1 MLPSITEQCESLDIV
16 GDVHGC
22 LEELLELM
30 AALGYRVR
38 RENGDFEVTPP
49 QGRKLAFAGDLV
61 NRGPATV
68 DVLRLAMSMARAG
81 QAFCVAGNHD
91 LNLLKAMQDG
101 ANPVAPF
108 LAQSMEQLGRE
119 PKKFRAQAADFLAE
133 LPIYSLFDGGR
144 LAIAH
149 AGLKEWM
156 LGRSTAEVSRFALQ
170 GEPTGKRDEFGVP
183 IRSNWAADYHGKTL
197 VVYGHTPVAEP
208 LWQNNTVNIDTGCVY
223 GGRLTAL
230 RYPERETV
238 SVFARAIHHKS
249 RRQFLVNERLAPQI
263 EKA

>member
-1 MLPSITEQCESLDIV
+1 MLPSITEQCESMDIV

-30 AALGYRVR
+30 AALGYIVERQ
-38 RENGDFEVTPP
+38 NGDFAVTPP
-49 QGRKLAFAGDLV
+49 LGRKLAFVGDLV

-68 DVLRLAMSMARAG
+68 GVLRLAMSMVCAG

-91 LNLLKAMQDG
+91 LSLLKAMSDSTSP
-101 ANPVAPF
+101 AAPF
-108 LAQSMEQLGRE
+108 LAQSLEQLGRE
-119 PKKFRAQAADFLAE
+119 PKEFRAQAEAFLAG
-133 LPIYSLFDGGR
+133 LPIYSLFDGGK

-156 LGRSTAEVSRFALQ
+156 LGRSSVEVSQFALL
-170 GEPTGKRDEFGVP
+170 GETTGERDEFGVP

-238 SVFARAIHHKS
+238 SVLARAIHHKS
-249 RRQFLVNERLAPQI
+249 RRQFLVNEQLAPQK

>member
-1 MLPSITEQCESLDIV
+1 MLPSITAQCESLDIV

-30 AALGYRVR
+30 AALGYRVER
-38 RENGDFEVTPP
+38 QAADFAVTPP

-68 DVLRLAMSMARAG
+68 DVLRLSMNMTRAG

-91 LNLLKAMQDG
+91 LSLLKALTDG
-101 ANPVAPF
+101 TQPVAPF

-119 PKKFRAQAADFLAE
+119 PKEFRAQAADFLAE
-133 LPIYSLFDGGR
+133 LPIYSLFDGGK

-156 LGRSTAEVSRFALQ
+156 LGRSSAEVSQFALL
-170 GEPTGKRDEFGVP
+170 GETTGQRDEFGVP
-183 IRSNWAADYHGKTL
+183 IRSNWAADYRGKTL

-230 RYPERETV
+230 RYPEQETV
-238 SVFARAIHHKS
+238 SVLARAIHHRS
-249 RRQFLVNERLAPQI
+249 RRQFQVNERLAPHP

>member
-1 MLPSITEQCESLDIV
+1 MLPSITAQCESLDVV

-30 AALGYRVR
+30 AALGYFVERQ
-38 RENGDFEVTPP
+38 NGDFAVTPP
-49 QGRKLAFAGDLV
+49 QDRKLAFTGDLV

-68 DVLRLAMSMARAG
+68 GVLRLAMSMVRKG

-91 LNLLKAMQDG
+91 LSLLKALTDSTQ
-101 ANPVAPF
+101 PVAPF
-108 LAQSMEQLGRE
+108 LAQSLEQLGRE
-119 PKKFRAQAADFLAE
+119 PKEFRAQAEEFLAG
-133 LPIYSLFDGGR
+133 LPIYSLFDGGK

-156 LGRSTAEVSRFALQ
+156 LGRSSAAVSRFALL
-170 GEPTGKRDEFGVP
+170 GETTGKKDEFGVP
-183 IRSNWAADYHGKTL
+183 VRSNWAADYHGNAL

-230 RYPERETV
+230 RYPEQETV
-238 SVFARAIHHKS
+238 SVFARAIHHRSS
-249 RRQFLVNERLAPQI
+249 RYFLVNDRLSPQT

>member
-1 MLPSITEQCESLDIV
+1 MSSITAQRESLDIV

-30 AALGYRVR
+30 ASLGYRVER
-38 RENGDFEVTPP
+38 QAGEFEVIPP
-49 QGRKLAFAGDLV
+49 QGRKLAFAGDMV
-61 NRGPATV
+61 NRGPATP
-68 DVLRLAMSMARAG
+68 DVLRLAMSMMRAG
-81 QAFCVAGNHD
+81 HAVCVAGNHE
-91 LNLLKAMQDG
+91 LSLLKAMRDG

-119 PKKFRAQAADFLAE
+119 PKEFRAQVADFLAV
-133 LPIYSLFDGGR
+133 LPIYSLLDGGK

-156 LGRSTAEVSRFALQ
+156 LGRSSAEVSQFALL
-170 GEPTGKRDEFGVP
+170 GENTDQRDRFGVP
-183 IRSNWAADYHGKTL
+183 IRFNWAADYHGKTL
-197 VVYGHTPVAEP
+197 VVCGHTPVAEP

-238 SVFARAIHHKS
+238 SVFARAIRHKS
-249 RRQFLVNERLAPQI
+249 RRQFPVNERLAEQKQ
-263 EKA
+263 KA

>member
-1 MLPSITEQCESLDIV
+1 LSSITAQCGSLDIV

-30 AALGYRVR
+30 AALGYRVQR
-38 RENGDFEVTPP
+38 QAADLAVTSP

-68 DVLRLAMSMARAG
+68 DVLRLVMSMVRTG
-81 QAFCVAGNHD
+81 QAICVAGNHD
-91 LNLLKAMQDG
+91 LSLLKALTDSTQ
-101 ANPVAPF
+101 PVAPF
-108 LAQSMEQLGRE
+108 LAQSLQQFDRE
-119 PKKFRAQAADFLAE
+119 PREFRMQTVDFLAG
-133 LPIYSLFDGGR
+133 LPIYSLFDGSK

-156 LGRSTAEVSRFALQ
+156 QGRFSAVVSRFALL
-170 GEPTGKRDEFGVP
+170 GEPTGKMDEFGVP

-238 SVFARAIHHKS
+238 SVLARAIHHKS
-249 RRQFLVNERLAPQI
+249 RRQFPANERLAPQTG
-263 EKA
+263 KA

>member
-1 MLPSITEQCESLDIV
+1 MPSITAQCGSLDIV

-30 AALGYRVR
+30 AVLGYRASR
-38 RENGDFEVTPP
+38 QNGGFAVTPP
-49 QGRKLAFAGDLV
+49 PGRKLAFAGDLV

-68 DVLRLAMSMARAG
+68 EVLRLAMSMMRAG
-81 QAFCVAGNHD
+81 QALCVAGNHD
-91 LNLLKAMQDG
+91 LSLLKAMSDG
-101 ANPVAPF
+101 TNATAPF
-108 LAQSMEQLGRE
+108 LAQSIEQLGHE
-119 PKKFRAQAADFLAE
+119 TNMFRIQAAVFLAE
-133 LPIYSLFDGGR
+133 LPIYSLFDGGK

-170 GEPTGKRDEFGVP
+170 GESTGERDEFGVP

-197 VVYGHTPVAEP
+197 VVYGHSPVAEP

-230 RYPERETV
+230 RYPELETV

-249 RRQFLVNERLAPQI
+249 RRQFPVNEWLAEQ
-263 EKA
+263 K

>member
-1 MLPSITEQCESLDIV
+1 MLPSITAQCESLDIV

-30 AALGYRVR
+30 AALGYFVERQ
-38 RENGDFEVTPP
+38 NGDFAVTPP
-49 QGRKLAFAGDLV
+49 LGRKLAFAGDLV

-68 DVLRLAMSMARAG
+68 GVLRLAMSMVRKG

-91 LNLLKAMQDG
+91 LSLLKALTDSTQ
-101 ANPVAPF
+101 PVAPF
-108 LAQSMEQLGRE
+108 LAQSLEQFGRE
-119 PKKFRAQAADFLAE
+119 PREFRVQAAEFLAE
-133 LPIYSLFDGGR
+133 LPIYSLFDGGK

-156 LGRSTAEVSRFALQ
+156 LGRSSVAVSQFALL
-170 GEPTGKRDEFGVP
+170 GESTGVKDEFGVP
-183 IRSNWAADYHGKTL
+183 IRSNWAADYRGKAL
-197 VVYGHTPVAEP
+197 IVYGHTPVAEP

-230 RYPERETV
+230 RYPERETA
-238 SVFARAIHHKS
+238 SVLARAIHHKS
-249 RRQFLVNERLAPQI
+249 RRQFLVNERIAQQT